1 MLYRVYAV
9 EQDKDGVAWYQ
20 IAPGDAC
27 ITKGAAPVC
36 WVSGECGT
44 YTAKQ
49 PASAAESI
57 KEAAD
62 GLRVMKFTPVG
73 EDAAEALSR
82 AMLALRL
89 PVYAA
94 VSGGDAANLKLVA
107 DSHKMTVE
115 EV

>member
-1 MLYRVYAV
+1 M
-9 EQDKDGVAWYQ
+9 
-20 IAPGDAC
+20 
-27 ITKGAAPVC
+27 C

-49 PASAAESI
+49 PASPSDGL
-57 KEAAD
+57 KEAALD
-62 GLRVMKFTPVG
+62 LRVIKFTPAS
-73 EDAAEALSR
+73 EDAAEALAR

-94 VSGGDAANLKLVA
+94 VSDGDAANLKLVA
-107 DSHKMTVE
+107 DSHETEHE

>member
-1 MLYRVYAV
+1 M
-9 EQDKDGVAWYQ
+9 
-20 IAPGDAC
+20 
-27 ITKGAAPVC
+27 AA
-36 WVSGECGT
+36 S
-44 YTAKQ
+44 
-49 PASAAESI
+49 PASAAGSL

-62 GLRVMKFTPVG
+62 GLRVMKFTPAS

-82 AMLALRL
+82 SMLALRL

-107 DSHKMTVE
+107 DSHGMKCE